1 MKRGQAAV
9 MDALIL
15 MMICSAA
22 ATLLLYVGSLYGSNS
37 NRQMIAIYNYEYSN
51 TALLSLRYV
60 LDGNTEPFWETLKVM
75 LDSSDPHIH
84 AVQIVRDYLQGPA
97 SNVFQ
102 TLTDA
107 SPGKLV
113 LQFEGQSR
121 VFYCHNPGFISCESG
136 MPEAWPGALYFEEN
150 TFTTYAVS
158 TTLKDMNGEDWLVTM
173 KMFF

>member
-60 LDGNTEPFWETLKVM
+60 LDINSEPFWENLKVM
-75 LDSSDPHIH
+75 LDSSDPQIS
-84 AVQIVRDYLQGPA
+84 AVQIVNDYMQGPA

-102 TLTDA
+102 TLTEA

-113 LQFEGQSR
+113 LQFEGPR
-121 VFYCHNPGFISCESG
+121 VFFCHNPEFISCDSG
-136 MPEAWPGALYFEEN
+136 MPETWPGALYFEEN

-158 TTLKDMNGEDWLVTM
+158 TTLKDKNREDWLVTM